1 MGHVPYSRKPVLPV
15 DVGGHMPVGVDGRR
29 RQHPGKG
36 AGFEAAADAAK
47 GRLWPCEPV
56 GEVVPGNRRGQR
68 QWIERSACL
77 LGMSGALT
85 PSQAEAITEELEL
98 AGLKHREARQQ
109 FLRATTLRER
119 GQAIVS
125 VLALG
130 RLDDEMFARLLAAG
144 MCGGCWGQAW
154 LFHPR
159 IKRRLSPMSRIGRAI
174 RRPP

>member
-1 MGHVPYSRKPVLPV
+1 M
-15 DVGGHMPVGVDGRR
+15 
-29 RQHPGKG
+29 
-36 AGFEAAADAAK
+36 

-56 GEVVPGNRRGQR
+56 GEVVAGNRRSQR

-77 LGMSGALT
+77 LGMSNALT
-85 PSQAEAITEELEL
+85 PSQAEAIAEELEL
-98 AGLKHREARQQ
+98 AGLKHRETRER

-130 RLDDEMFARLLAAG
+130 RLDEQMFARLLAAG
-144 MCGGCWGQAW
+144 ARSGCWGQAW

-159 IKRRLSPMSRIGRAI
+159 INRRLSPMSRVGRAI
-174 RRPP
+174 RCPP